1 MEDQMAKA
9 KAFIG
14 VDLGGTSLL
23 AAVVSPSG
31 EILGEA
37 KRKTRPELGA
47 SGVME
52 RLVGVVGKAIKRS
65 GVKRKAIGGV
75 GVGVPGP
82 VCPRDGLVVRCP
94 NLGPTWNNL
103 AFAKRLAKQF
113 AVCELSLAVTID
125 NDVNVGAVG
134 EHTYGAGRGSEHM
147 LAIFVGTGLGGG
159 VIIDGKL
166 YAGAWTSA
174 GEVGHM
180 PISPD
185 GPLCS
190 CGKQGHAEALASRS
204 AIEREI
210 KRALD
215 AEQESLI
222 PDIMARKRRHV
233 MSSSV
238 IGEAYEARD
247 RVTVEA
253 VEKAQYHLGLLV
265 AACVNL
271 MDPQVVVIG
280 GGVVERFG
288 ESYLE
293 PVRRVAAQHIIG
305 VAPDDDGDGDPNTRI
320 VRAALGDYSGA
331 LGAAVLARQRLG

>member
-1 MEDQMAKA
+1 MAKA
-9 KAFIG
+9 KAFVG

-23 AAVVSPSG
+23 AAVVSPAG

-47 SGVME
+47 SGVLE
-52 RLVGVVGKAIKRS
+52 RVVDAIQKAIKRS
-65 GVKRKAIGGV
+65 NLDSQAIGGV

-82 VCPRDGLVVRCP
+82 VRPAEGLIVRCP

-103 AFAKRLAKQF
+103 LLGKRLTKQL
-113 AVCELSLAVTID
+113 ELRELPIAVTID

-134 EHTYGAGRGSEHM
+134 EHTYGAGRGSDHM

-159 VIIDGKL
+159 VIVDGKL
-166 YAGAWTSA
+166 YAGAYTSA

-180 PISPD
+180 PILPD

-190 CGKQGHAEALASRS
+190 CGKRGHAEALASRS

-210 KRALD
+210 KSALD
-215 AEQESLI
+215 AGHESMI
-222 PDIMARKRRHV
+222 PSIMARQRRSV
-233 MSSSV
+233 MSSGV

-253 VEKAQYHLGLLV
+253 VEKAQYYLGLLV
-265 AACVNL
+265 GACVNL
-271 MDPQVVVIG
+271 LDPQVVVIG

-288 ESYLE
+288 EAYLE
-293 PVRRVAAQHIIG
+293 PVRSIAAQHIIG
-305 VAPDDDGDGDPNTRI
+305 ETADMNFNIRI
-320 VRAALGDYSGA
+320 VRASLGDYSGA
-331 LGAAVLARQRLG
+331 LGAAVLAEQRLGR